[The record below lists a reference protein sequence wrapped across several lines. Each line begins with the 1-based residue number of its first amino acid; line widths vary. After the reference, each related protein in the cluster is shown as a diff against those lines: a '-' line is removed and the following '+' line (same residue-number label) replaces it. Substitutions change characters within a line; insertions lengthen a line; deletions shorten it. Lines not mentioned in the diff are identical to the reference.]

1 MIMKKIKL
9 YCFLVLLASLG
20 TAGFASGDDYQT
32 GPGDVLKI
40 IVYDNDDLKAKVR
53 ISDTGTIVMPLLGKI
68 DIQKLTIDQVTEK
81 ITRLLADGYLVNPQ
95 VNVFVE
101 EYRSKKVV
109 VLGSVRQPGIV
120 ELSGEITFLEL
131 ISRSGGLDKDAGET
145 ATIQRKS
152 GKKEKTI
159 VIDLK
164 GLIEL
169 GDISQNMMISD
180 GDTVFVSKAG
190 MCFVTGEVEA
200 PGTYPCGNKATVLKL
215 IALSGGFTGKASKSG
230 ISIVRIIGGK
240 KTVMKK
246 VDLHTP
252 LKHNDVVVVPESF
265 F

>member
-1 MIMKKIKL
+1 MKKTIL
-9 YCFLVLLASLG
+9 WCFLVLLACPG
-20 TAGFASGDDYQT
+20 AAGFAFGDDYQT
-32 GPGDVLKI
+32 GPGDVLRI

-53 ISDTGTIVMPLLGKI
+53 ISDTGTIVMPLLGRI
-68 DIQKLTIDQVTEK
+68 DISKLTITQITEK
-81 ITRLLADGYLVNPQ
+81 ITSLLADGYLVNPQ

-120 ELSGEITFLEL
+120 ELSGSITFLEL
-131 ISRSGGLDKDAGET
+131 ISRSGGLDKDAGES
-145 ATIQRKS
+145 ATIQRTS
-152 GKKEKTI
+152 SEGKKII

-169 GDISQNMMISD
+169 GDVSQNVTISD

-190 MCFVTGEVEA
+190 MCYITGEVKA
-200 PGTYPCGNKATVLKL
+200 PGTYPCGDKATVLKL
-215 IALSGGFTGKASKSG
+215 VALSGGFTGKASKSS
-230 ISIVRIIGGK
+230 INIVRIVDNK
-240 KTVMKK
+240 KTVLKS
-246 VDLHTP
+246 VDLYTP